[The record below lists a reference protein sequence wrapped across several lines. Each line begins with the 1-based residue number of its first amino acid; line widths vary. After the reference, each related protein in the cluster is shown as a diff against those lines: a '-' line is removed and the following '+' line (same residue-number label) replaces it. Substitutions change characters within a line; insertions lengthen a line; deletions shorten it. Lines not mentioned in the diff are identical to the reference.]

1 MTIKIKGVFKGLSN
15 PQDLSMQVE
24 YSNQKS
30 SFEGTIKTFK
40 KNKFQFPLDR
50 EAFFNGK
57 KSAKLTINLVD
68 QNGDSAN
75 FNKKGN
81 PHELDPDQQ
90 SFSFTLKNKKK
101 GKLKLSPETSPLSDD
116 TAPPTTDG
124 PTWSLGSLNNLGAKG
139 VSAHLET
146 QGNGYRLSYAGDGAL
161 NVSDMDSSFKLTP
174 RGTIQRIS
182 DLTVVDAIAG
192 QRRGYYVEL
201 NPDTMQKEIYAAD
214 ISDDGL
220 ILSNSVGTGFTNE
233 GSMAWGVPDAVR
245 IPDGRIRLYW
255 VQEPPAGGQAHEE
268 WTVSATSTDSS
279 GTTFI
284 KDPGQR
290 TTGGYVDFEVLQ
302 AKTNDWIAVMSSTPH
317 TIPDQPQGIYV
328 GTSKDG
334 LSWSVDPQNLA
345 PTSMSYL
352 DPTGV
357 PIGDNQWQL
366 VLSESASV
374 LGERDYNLVRTTLSL
389 A

>member
-75 FNKKGN
+75 FNQKGN
-81 PHELDPDQQ
+81 PHDLDPDQQ

-116 TAPPTTDG
+116 IASPTTDG

-146 QGNGYRLSYAGDGAL
+146 QGNGYRLSYSGDGAL
-161 NVSDMDSSFKLTP
+161 NISNMDKSFKLTP
-174 RGTIQRIS
+174 VGKIERGA
-182 DLTVVDAIAG
+182 DLTVINTASGV
-192 QRRGYYVEL
+192 RRGYYVEL
-201 NPDTMQKEIYAAD
+201 NPETKEKEIFSAD

-220 ILSNSVGTGFTNE
+220 TLSNPIPTGFTDQ

-245 IPDGRIRLYW
+245 LPDGRVRLYW
-255 VQEPPAGGQAHEE
+255 VEDPNISIQADEII
-268 WTVSATSTDSS
+268 VSATSTDAR
-279 GTTFI
+279 GTIFSRDAGI
-284 KDPGQR
+284 R
-290 TTGGYVDFEVLQ
+290 TSGGYVDFEVLR
-302 AKTNDWIAVMSSTPH
+302 ADPNDWIAVMSSSPE
-317 TIPDQPQGIYV
+317 TIPAKPQGIYV
-328 GTSKDG
+328 GTSADG
-334 LSWSVDPQNLA
+334 LNWTVQPDNLA
-345 PTSMSYL
+345 PSTMSYI

-357 PIGDNQWQL
+357 AIGANQWQL
-366 VLSESASV
+366 VLSESATV
-374 LGERDYNLVRTTLSL
+374 LGERDYTLVAAALSL

>member
-30 SFEGTIKTFK
+30 SFGRAIKTIK
-40 KNKFQFPLDR
+40 KNKFQFSLDR
-50 EAFFNGK
+50 NNFFNGK

-116 TAPPTTDG
+116 IASPTTDG
-124 PTWSLGSLNNLGAKG
+124 PTWSLGNLNNLGAKG

-146 QGNGYRLSYAGDGAL
+146 QGNGYRLSYSGDGAL
-161 NVSDMDSSFKLTP
+161 NISNMDKSFKLTP
-174 RGTIQRIS
+174 VGKIERGA
-182 DLTVVDAIAG
+182 DLTVINTASGV
-192 QRRGYYVEL
+192 RRGYYVEL
-201 NPDTMQKEIYAAD
+201 NPETKEKEIFSAD

-220 ILSNSVGTGFTNE
+220 TLSNPIPTGFTDQ

-245 IPDGRIRLYW
+245 LPDGRVRLYW
-255 VQEPPAGGQAHEE
+255 VEDPNISIQADEII
-268 WTVSATSTDSS
+268 VSATSTDAS
-279 GTTFI
+279 GTSFNRDAGI
-284 KDPGQR
+284 R
-290 TTGGYVDFEVLQ
+290 TSGGYVDFEVLR
-302 AKTNDWIAVMSSTPH
+302 ANPNDWIAVMSSSPE
-317 TIPDQPQGIYV
+317 TIPAKPQGIYV
-328 GTSKDG
+328 GTSADG
-334 LSWSVDPQNLA
+334 LSWTVQPDNLA
-345 PTSMSYL
+345 PASMSYI

-374 LGERDYNLVRTTLSL
+374 LGDREYDLVSTTLSL